1 MLDELFFELLFTAHG
16 PSEWSHWPF
25 GPTLLGGWLNMLTKF
40 IFIGLVLALIMYL
53 LRYLFGP
60 GGPMRENNPDADA
73 PDQAMEILRRRLAAG
88 EINPE
93 EFERLRAM
101 LEK

>member
-1 MLDELFFELLFTAHG
+1 MFWSFFELLFTAHG

-40 IFIGLVLALIMYL
+40 IFIGLILALIMYL
-53 LRYLFGP
+53 LRYLFAP
-60 GGPMRENNPDADA
+60 GGPMHENSPDADA

-88 EINPE
+88 EISPE
-93 EFERLRAM
+93 EYERLRAM